1 MILLSLFRRT
11 SLFVATLYYSFS
23 IHLVSNALSFFCR
36 SLNCHISP
44 QLPPLPLAHPPSR
57 HQLPNSP
64 VPLLHPVPTTDY
76 SSSLSSFFLVPS
88 IISFSLTLFLC
99 RPFGQF
105 FLVITVYSVANT
117 NLCTSAC
124 VKFFYPTLSFSQ
136 CLIGFPISSAIPLP
150 SFSFVLVQSGSSKSF
165 LHSPFIPPLCPLSAL
180 IINLLETFSHSK
192 FPLSPTPLTSPRCPF
207 KLPSPA
213 HLTLLFYP
221 VLLLFSTFFP
231 KSLTIEFLFPIR
243 RTSPIFSYL
252 YNLTNL
258 SHHCFVPVL

>member
-1 MILLSLFRRT
+1 MILLSLFWRT
-11 SLFVATLYYSFS
+11 SLFVASLYCPYS
-23 IHLVSNALSFFCR
+23 IHLVFNALSFFCR
-36 SLNCHISP
+36 SPNCHISP

-64 VPLLHPVPTTDY
+64 VPLLHPVPTADY

-88 IISFSLTLFLC
+88 VISFSLTLFLC

-117 NLCTSAC
+117 NLCTSSC

-165 LHSPFIPPLCPLSAL
+165 LHRPFIPPLCPLSPL

-192 FPLSPTPLTSPRCPF
+192 FLSSPTPSTFPRCPF
-207 KLPSPA
+207 NLLSAA

-221 VLLLFSTFFP
+221 VLLLFSTFFRP
-231 KSLTIEFLFPIR
+231 IINYRVFIPHPSHFANLFLFI
-243 RTSPIFSYL
+243 
-252 YNLTNL
+252 
-258 SHHCFVPVL
+258 

>member
-1 MILLSLFRRT
+1 MILLSLFWRT

-57 HQLPNSP
+57 HLLPNSP

-76 SSSLSSFFLVPS
+76 SLSLSSFCLVPS
-88 IISFSLTLFLC
+88 VISFSLTLFLC

-136 CLIGFPISSAIPLP
+136 RFVGFPHFISYPP
-150 SFSFVLVQSGSSKSF
+150 PTFSLLLVQSASSKSF
-165 LHSPFIPPLCPLSAL
+165 LHRPF
-180 IINLLETFSHSK
+180 NLLF
-192 FPLSPTPLTSPRCPF
+192 TPYRPS
-207 KLPSPA
+207 LP
-213 HLTLLFYP
+213 
-221 VLLLFSTFFP
+221 
-231 KSLTIEFLFPIR
+231 I
-243 RTSPIFSYL
+243 
-252 YNLTNL
+252 N
-258 SHHCFVPVL
+258 